1 MTDIHSRAQKLR
13 ESWEL
18 YLSPDCYDKVN
29 KDRLRRFIE
38 VNEIRRC
45 EPGFFAPKVRG
56 KNSYRDCPPFHDHG
70 RIYFKKNGKKICVIH
85 EYIYGDQKTGLENI
99 LDRSIEW
106 AAKWGYVCEVYPP
119 DTGWYF
125 PCTENGQGAA
135 CIIFHKRDVEV
146 LMLE

>member
-1 MTDIHSRAQKLR
+1 MEDVHSKAQRLM
-13 ESWEL
+13 ESREL

-125 PCTENGQGAA
+125 PDTESGFGAA
-135 CIIFHKRDVEV
+135 CIIFHKSDVEV
-146 LMLE
+146 LMPE